1 MLARQLIGGF
11 SSLSLAGHLSEHR
24 KIDELALSPPNTGSH
39 FIVKI
44 KGRKKVCVH
53 SKKVGRKTVSGSGIE
68 TVSL

>member
-11 SSLSLAGHLSEHR
+11 SSLSLAGHSSEHR

-44 KGRKKVCVH
+44 KGRKKV
-53 SKKVGRKTVSGSGIE
+53 GRKTVSGSGIE

>member
-1 MLARQLIGGF
+1 MLAKQLIGEFFICIFGRPF
-11 SSLSLAGHLSEHR
+11 SRAPQ
-24 KIDELALSPPNTGSH
+24 IDELALSPPNTGSH